1 MALIL
6 NIDTATEIAGI
17 SLSKEGQSLALSQ
30 NKEQKEHAS
39 WLHPAVE
46 KMMQETGFRMRDL
59 QAVAVTAGPGSYTGL
74 RVWKAAAQGV
84 FYSFNIPLIPERKLK
99 KMAFSA
105 RGQNLDARL
114 FCPLIDAP
122 R

>member
-59 QAVAVTAGPGSYTGL
+59 QAVAVTAGPGSFTGL
-74 RVWKAAAQGV
+74 RVGMAAAKGV
-84 FYSFNIPLIPERKLK
+84 FFAFNISLVTGSTFKNIG
-99 KMAFSA
+99 FSP
-105 RGQNLDARL
+105 GGPD
-114 FCPLIDAP
+114 FD
-122 R
+122 